1 MFNRL
6 IHIYLTLAPVNSL
19 SEKRVSA
26 VAISKNGRFVCFAD
40 KFGMVY
46 VTDIESVQEKQDI
59 PSKKAVPILS
69 HYCSIITSLVL
80 VFLPATYIMYFYFI
94 FYFYTSFTRYLRFI
108 KFSFKKLY

>member
-6 IHIYLTLAPVNSL
+6 IHIYLTLGPVNSL

-46 VTDIESVQEKQDI
+46 VTDIESSEKQDI
-59 PSKKAVPILS
+59 PNKKAVPILS

-80 VFLPATYIMYFYFI
+80 AFLPVPYIMLLLLLFLFLFIYFI
-94 FYFYTSFTRYLRFI
+94 FLI
-108 KFSFKKLY
+108 NKLFNAISN